1 MIYHVDA
8 RLYFDVEAKND
19 EEASD
24 KVFDLISEMELP
36 EGITLIDKDIETD
49 LFHWLEDFL
58 AGMDKQGKSYKS
70 KFQVYMP

>member
-8 RLYFDVEAKND
+8 KLYFDIEAKND

-49 LFHWLEDFL
+49 LFH
-58 AGMDKQGKSYKS
+58 
-70 KFQVYMP
+70 